1 MQHFRNIGD
10 RNMKNR
16 NKKNNEE
23 SGITTRLDAIISI
36 LMNQDMI
43 KKFNQ
48 TEKIFFLTKIGF
60 KNEEIAAILGTT
72 LKTVESNKYRKRKPK
87 K

>member
-1 MQHFRNIGD
+1 MPHFRNIGD
-10 RNMKNR
+10 RNMKNQ